1 MSGSGASPGP
11 VVDDTAHNRFVVE
24 EDGAVAE
31 LVYHRHRDELAL
43 VHTEVPDPIGGRG
56 IGGRLVAAAVEA
68 ARASGLTLVPFCPYA
83 SRWLRHHPDA
93 TAGVPVDWPEP
104 GTDPARCGVSDH

>member
-1 MSGSGASPGP
+1 M
-11 VVDDTAHNRFVVE
+11 
-24 EDGAVAE
+24 
-31 LVYHRHRDELAL
+31 YHRHRDELAL